1 MHSQASLEFL
11 GHQVCG
17 TGLAPLDWHVAAVQK
32 YPAPS
37 DIKQLQRLVGFLNFY
52 RRFLPGI
59 LRPLTDALNGNSKEF
74 QWTAEQQMAFEAAKL
89 AVVNAVKLTH
99 PIQAAKLSLATGAS
113 DFHVGGVLQ
122 QKVGTEWQP
131 LLFFQ
136 RSLPLRSNAT
146 RHLTEGYWRPS

>member
-1 MHSQASLEFL
+1 
-11 GHQVCG
+11 
-17 TGLAPLDWHVAAVQK
+17 
-32 YPAPS
+32 
-37 DIKQLQRLVGFLNFY
+37 VGFLNFY

-99 PIQAAKLSLATGAS
+99 PIQAAKLSLATDAS